1 MVEVD
6 DGETIVAVEGPLAC
20 VHAYEL
26 MVAPLVPAA
35 VPDTV
40 TELAGSVI
48 TWPALT
54 ETVGGV
60 LAGGVTVPDLV
71 LLKNHS

>member
-1 MVEVD
+1 M
-6 DGETIVAVEGPLAC
+6 AVEGPLAC
-20 VHAYEL
+20 VHAYEV

-40 TELAGSVI
+40 TELVGKAI

-54 ETVGGV
+54 DTVGGV
-60 LAGGVTVPDLV
+60 LAGGVMAPDLV
-71 LLKNHS
+71 LLRNHSNRFCVNV

>member
-1 MVEVD
+1 MVEVEP
-6 DGETIVAVEGPLAC
+6 GEVMVAVDGPLAC
-20 VHAYEL
+20 VHVYEL

-40 TELAGSVI
+40 TELAGSVMI
-48 TWPALT
+48 WPALT

-60 LAGGVTVPDLV
+60 LAGGGAAPDLV